1 MIRRVQAKVA
11 PRVRQ
16 AWRAPW
22 LAASLSLGAGLAAA
36 LAHPPFGVLPGL
48 LGYAILL
55 RNIDGAD
62 QSAPLSSAFLRGWLA
77 GLAYFGLSI
86 WWVAEAFLVNPAQAW
101 MAPFAPTLLAAGLG
115 LFWGLAAVIYRRFA
129 PPGARRVLVFAGV
142 FAVLEWLRG
151 HILTGFPWNLPGQSW
166 EAGSYPSQ
174 AAALFGAYGL
184 TWITLA
190 LAASFAV
197 AFEGR
202 RGRIATGVGLSALV
216 ALYGWGGWR
225 VRHAI
230 PTAPDA
236 PMIRIVQADVRQ
248 AVKYDADVFADI
260 VERHVRLT
268 RQPAARRPDVV
279 VWPEGAIPD
288 AADSY
293 LAHGTWTRAA
303 IEAALKPGQGLIL
316 GAYRIDG
323 SMEKPIYYNSLL
335 TLRRTATLEVT
346 GVYDKHR
353 LTPFGE
359 YLPLESWADRLGLKQ
374 MVQVGDGFTPGPTP
388 RPLESAGLFRIQPL
402 ICYESLFP
410 GFTQAGDDATRP
422 RAIVN
427 ISNDAWFGVTSGPLQ
442 HLNLA
447 SYRAIETG
455 TPMIRA
461 TPTGVSAMIDAY
473 GRIVPGARLDL
484 GQSGVIDA
492 ALPALAPKTVYGR
505 LGDGP
510 FAAMLLF
517 SLGAGLRRRKA
528 QALKSKVI

>member
-16 AWRAPW
+16 VWRAPW

-48 LGYAILL
+48 LGYAVLL

-62 QSAPLSSAFLRGWLA
+62 QHAPLSSAFLRGWLA

-86 WWVAEAFLVNPAQAW
+86 WWVAEAFFVNPAQAW

-115 LFWGLAAVIYRRFA
+115 LFWGFAALLYRRFA
-129 PPGARRVLVFAGV
+129 PAGARRVLVFAGV
-142 FAVLEWLRG
+142 FAAVEWLRG
-151 HILTGFPWNLPGQSW
+151 HVLTGFPWNLPGQSW

-184 TWITLA
+184 TWVTLA
-190 LAASFAV
+190 IAASFAV
-197 AFEGR
+197 AFEGP
-202 RGRIATGVGLSALV
+202 RGRIATAGGVITLV

-225 VRHAI
+225 DRHAE

-236 PMIRIVQADVRQ
+236 PMVRIVQADVRQ
-248 AVKYDADVFADI
+248 AVKYDAAAFSDI
-260 VERHVRLT
+260 VMRHIRLT
-268 RQPAARRPDVV
+268 RQSATRRPDLI

-293 LAHGTWTRAA
+293 LAHGTWTREA
-303 IEAALKPGQGLIL
+303 IEMSLKPGQNLIL

-323 SMEKPIYYNSLL
+323 PIDRPIYYNSLI

-346 GVYDKHR
+346 GIYDKHR

-359 YLPLESWADRLGLKQ
+359 YLPLESWAERFGLKQ
-374 MVQVGDGFTPGPTP
+374 MVQVGDGFTPGPKPHT
-388 RPLESAGLFRIQPL
+388 LETAGLFRIQPL

-484 GQSGVIDA
+484 GQTGVIDA

-505 LGDGP
+505 LGDGT
-510 FAAMLLF
+510 FAGMLVISF
-517 SLGAGLRRRKA
+517 GAALRRRA
-528 QALKSKVI
+528 PLLLKSKVI